1 MDTTDD
7 NPCPA
12 YQPFLIF
19 FVFFYCLICCPSDVL
34 NWKRFACPGFEEHD
48 LTTKRHPA
56 SATTPPQFQHPNHR
70 DHKTY
75 DLVPGS
81 LARLFPTFFCFPTL
95 CRLGF
100 GSCVVICVFIGI
112 SLAYRFQL
120 RILADKA
127 RWWQIQEILLTLSVT
142 NVKKAGRED
151 YHTSVQHGLKPDLC
165 CVCVCATSHE
175 ISTSIPLYQH

>member
-1 MDTTDD
+1 MTFSIGRDLLAPDSKNMTSRQKGIRHRPRLPHNSSIQTTETTRLTILCLA
-7 NPCPA
+7 PWLG
-12 YQPFLIF
+12 YSQPF
-19 FVFFYCLICCPSDVL
+19 FVSPRSVDWVL
-34 NWKRFACPGFEEHD
+34 EAV
-48 LTTKRHPA
+48 L
-56 SATTPPQFQHPNHR
+56 S
-70 DHKTY
+70 Y
-75 DLVPGS
+75 
-81 LARLFPTFFCFPTL
+81 
-95 CRLGF
+95 
-100 GSCVVICVFIGI
+100 VICVFIGI